1 MKTIL
6 TEIFSSRSSYRLR
19 DNRFKHCIG
28 GPPINPYLKNSYQ
41 LLQSIDHSSATIHPE
56 TGESITI
63 RPTVDEAIDR
73 SMYWM
78 ACSGQQPAPKRK
90 HMGDDSINLRHLL
103 YCLKTN
109 RNLIPVLS
117 VQCSAYYRTAAK
129 LDEIDTNSAND

>member
-1 MKTIL
+1 M
-6 TEIFSSRSSYRLR
+6 FASRSSYRLR
-19 DNRFKHCIG
+19 DNRFKYFIG
-28 GPPINPYLKNSYQ
+28 GPPINPYLKNSYS

-56 TGESITI
+56 TGESVTM
-63 RPTVDEAIDR
+63 RSTVDEATDR

-78 ACSGQQPAPKRK
+78 ACSGQQSLKRK
-90 HMGDDSINLRHLL
+90 QLTDDSTNLRHLL

-129 LDEIDTNSAND
+129 LEELDSNSAND